1 MTTAAF
7 TPSIPPGQPP
17 AQRASREVRS
27 EQFWPAPID
36 ELLVDVWSS
45 SAGLT
50 DDEAARR
57 LIVDG
62 PTVAFRRGRNGLF
75 RGLAGQF
82 TSPITVLLFVAAAV
96 SIALGERV
104 DGTVILAI
112 LIVSGLLGFWQEH
125 RAASAVDQLLALVRT
140 TATVFRSGRSKA
152 IPIEEVVRG
161 DVVSLSAGATIPGDA
176 RLLESVLSEIL
187 ILLVIRTRR
196 AFFRSRIGSALLWAS
211 VTVAGGTL
219 VIPYTPLAPLLGFV
233 PLPPIL
239 VAGVGGIVALYVL
252 ASEATKRAL
261 FRKAPL

>member
-1 MTTAAF
+1 MTIAAS
-7 TPSIPPGQPP
+7 TPSSLPGQPP
-17 AQRASREVRS
+17 FHGASLGARS
-27 EQFWPAPID
+27 EQFWSAPID
-36 ELLVDVWSS
+36 QLLIDVRSS

-57 LIVDG
+57 LVVDG
-62 PTVAFRRGRNGLF
+62 PNVAFRRGRNGLL

-161 DVVSLSAGATIPGDA
+161 DVVSLSAGAPLHPCRW
-176 RLLESVLSEIL
+176 RLRHCGAVCG
-187 ILLVIRTRR
+187 R
-196 AFFRSRIGSALLWAS
+196 
-211 VTVAGGTL
+211 
-219 VIPYTPLAPLLGFV
+219 
-233 PLPPIL
+233 
-239 VAGVGGIVALYVL
+239 VGGEQARPFQEGAALRL
-252 ASEATKRAL
+252 K
-261 FRKAPL
+261 